1 MAGTS
6 TSMHSAAH
14 PPIRFAVERVIRAED
29 LPIPAA
35 APSQRAKNP
44 MPSDADLNLD
54 FAILNHV
61 QLVLSLNRGNKLR
74 TARQLG
80 ISRSTLYRILARKS
94 ILKP

>member
-1 MAGTS
+1 
-6 TSMHSAAH
+6 MHSAADS
-14 PPIRFAVERVIRAED
+14 PIQFTLERVIRAED
-29 LPIPAA
+29 LPIPPA
-35 APSQRAKNP
+35 APSQPAKNP
-44 MPSDADLNLD
+44 MPSNADLGLD
-54 FAILNHV
+54 FAILGHV